1 MRIDI
6 VNINLLILLIHG
18 SVSVLETGFLETKLV
33 YLSTNL
39 SCRDNKWY
47 LKKINI
53 SICRKECRK

>member
-6 VNINLLILLIHG
+6 VSINLLILLIHG

-33 YLSTNL
+33 YLSINL

-47 LKKINI
+47 LKKNQY
-53 SICRKECRK
+53 KHL